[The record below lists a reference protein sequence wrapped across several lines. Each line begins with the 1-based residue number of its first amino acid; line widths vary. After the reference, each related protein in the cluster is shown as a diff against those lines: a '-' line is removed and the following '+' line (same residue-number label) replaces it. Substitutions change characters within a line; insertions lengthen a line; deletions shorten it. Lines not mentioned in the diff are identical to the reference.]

1 MQQIMTVL
9 GPITPE
15 DLGLTTMHEHVMM
28 DGGWVLKERYSSL
41 LVQDDRY
48 SENDPVKLENIG
60 LIKRNFISNWDGLS
74 FDDEELI
81 LGEVEDFKKSG
92 GKSIL
97 ELSVPG
103 IRTKVP
109 AIQRIAERTGINIV
123 VSTGLYTEDSWPERF
138 STMTEDELRS
148 YMLDEIHNGI
158 ENTSIKPG
166 HLKIAIHSMNTGE
179 ERALRAAAKVAN
191 ETGLSITVHCGAV
204 IGGDGRRVT
213 RILREEEADLSRAVI
228 AHAAGSF
235 CIQDLRLLALHP
247 EMMNLNLDYTKE
259 LMDLG
264 INVSL
269 EFSPGPVES
278 EAHNSVS
285 TPAWLTLAGVIA
297 LLKQGYS
304 HQIVL
309 GTDTCAKAMTRR
321 GGGEGYCRLTRFA
334 LPKLTEFGVSD
345 YDIRMMTRNNPA
357 RILAY
362 NTSGNL

>member
-9 GPITPE
+9 GPIAPE
-15 DLGLTTMHEHVMM
+15 NFGFTTMHEHVMM
-28 DGGWVLKERYSSL
+28 DGGWVLRERYNSV
-41 LVQDDRY
+41 LVKDDRY
-48 SENDPVKLENIG
+48 SEDDPVRLENVG

-74 FDDEELI
+74 FDDEELT

-109 AIQRIAERTGINIV
+109 EIRHIAERTGVNIV

-138 STMTEDELRS
+138 YTMTENELRN

-158 ENTSIKPG
+158 EETSIKPG
-166 HLKIAIHSMNTGE
+166 HLKIAIHNMTAGE

-191 ETGLSITVHCGAV
+191 ETGLSITIHCGDV
-204 IGGDGRRVT
+204 IGGDGRRVA
-213 RILREEEADLSRAVI
+213 RILKDEEADLSRAVI

-247 EMMNLNLDYTKE
+247 EMMKLNLDYTKE
-259 LMDLG
+259 LMDSG
-264 INVSL
+264 VNVSL

-285 TPAWLTLAGVIA
+285 IPAWITLAGVIA

-309 GTDTCAKAMTRR
+309 GTDTCAKVMTRR

-334 LPKLTEFGVSD
+334 IPKLKEFGVSD
-345 YDIRMMTRNNPA
+345 YAIRMMTEKNPA

-362 NTSGNL
+362 DIGKD